1 MKVLSLIMFLVYPL
15 HIHGFLHRM
24 SRSMRKESSCFKL
37 KQSLTMLLDN
47 HESNSVEKLT
57 VKEEEML
64 TKFKHDQQSYPRLT
78 FAEEV
83 RTMIDQSAGYGVLST
98 NSVQYPG
105 FPTGSIVGFACDGS
119 GMPIFSFSRLANHI
133 KDVLADGRV
142 SLTVTSRDF
151 KNAADGRAILIGT
164 IQQINDSDQIPS
176 LREKYLAKHKDAFY
190 VDFGYVSLDSC

>member
-1 MKVLSLIMFLVYPL
+1 MRQEAFSMKLR
-15 HIHGFLHRM
+15 H
-24 SRSMRKESSCFKL
+24 
-37 KQSLTMLLDN
+37 SLTMLLDN
-47 HESNSVEKLT
+47 HESNTVEKLT
-57 VKEEEML
+57 LKEEEVL
-64 TKFKHDQQSYPRLT
+64 SKFKHDQQQYPRLS

-119 GMPIFSFSRLANHI
+119 GLPIFSFSRLANHI

-142 SLTVTSRDF
+142 SFTITSKDF

-164 IQQINDSDQIPS
+164 LEQITDSSQTPV

-190 VDFGYVSLDSC
+190 VDFG